1 VIVGNLYFVR
11 PILFPDEA
19 DSKLIVY
26 PNAVLSGSIAFE
38 CFQAI
43 AGRLHKVDQ
52 RLCILQMI
60 ELPQRNDS
68 YVRKVAVLPADK

>member
-26 PNAVLSGSIAFE
+26 PNAVLSRSIAFK
-38 CFQAI
+38 CFKTI
-43 AGRLHKVDQ
+43 AGRLQKVDQ
-52 RLCILQMI
+52 CLCVLQMI

-68 YVRKVAVLPADK
+68 NVREVAVLPAKK